1 MNSLHVGTNL
11 AVDWL
16 LSKAEPPYLL
26 ITRYA
31 DPFLAKRVRV
41 FDPALHHFN
50 PLIGITPERAADI
63 ADIIYASDPGGE
75 TTLTVRNGK
84 RALAKMLAN
93 TTRLDRLTGDR
104 KDPAEAEALA
114 AVDALLF
121 FPTLRKILCT
131 GKQFDFS
138 GSVVAKIDPAIL
150 GPKQSLALTLLLI
163 GQHKGQI
170 VVPDGGRY
178 LRPLHMSLI
187 DQERLALA
195 VNSLAELGDE
205 KDPFRLLAETIKDKE
220 GSGCTYRDAVVLAG
234 YRGLVPDYSREDNDY
249 NRFIREAVR
258 G

>member
-1 MNSLHVGTNL
+1 MFAAAAPASILERHEALRGTWPLAAYMNALHVGTNL

-114 AVDALLF
+114 AGAGSRVGCGMPAACSGVCSG
-121 FPTLRKILCT
+121 TLSPS
-131 GKQFDFS
+131 S
-138 GSVVAKIDPAIL
+138 G
-150 GPKQSLALTLLLI
+150 
-163 GQHKGQI
+163 
-170 VVPDGGRY
+170 R
-178 LRPLHMSLI
+178 
-187 DQERLALA
+187 
-195 VNSLAELGDE
+195 
-205 KDPFRLLAETIKDKE
+205 
-220 GSGCTYRDAVVLAG
+220 
-234 YRGLVPDYSREDNDY
+234 
-249 NRFIREAVR
+249 
-258 G
+258 